1 MLNANDFKKK
11 QIIFLFTN
19 EGDKLSFLNDNIIVK
34 NKEGEIKYQSTC
46 YRLFM
51 ICVVGNISITSGLI
65 QRSKKFGFSIC
76 LMTTTFKMYEIL
88 GARMEGNTLLRKHQY
103 EYEENDIGRKIEQNK
118 IKNQSQILKNIRG
131 KNQIMKEGIELLD
144 KMVVQL
150 EQPLEYLEVMGIEG
164 NAARVYFSRVFDNV
178 DWKGRKPRIKND
190 YVNVTLDIGYT
201 MLFNIVDAILQVYG
215 FDTYYGV
222 FHKCF
227 YMRKSLVCDLM
238 EPIRPVV
245 DYQVRKSINLGQCKE
260 NDFYISVF
268 IPIYLRHFYASICEE
283 CIKGYSSY
291 DFMKLVNSLIEKYG
305 DDLTDRTIFLGCGE
319 PNLLPVMASKFI

>member
-11 QIIFLFTN
+11 QIVFLFTN

-34 NKEGEIKYQSTC
+34 NKEGGIKYQSTC

-76 LMTTTFKMYEIL
+76 LMTTTFKVYEIL

-103 EYEENDIGRKIEQNK
+103 EYTENDIGRKIEQNK

-150 EQPLEYLEVMGIEG
+150 EQQLEYLEVMGIEG

-260 NDFYISVF
+260 NDFEVINNRWCLKYKSNPQYIQF
-268 IPIYLRHFYASICEE
+268 LMNAILEY
-283 CIKGYSSY
+283 K
-291 DFMKLVNSLIEKYG
+291 
-305 DDLTDRTIFLGCGE
+305 DDIFLYIQQYYRF
-319 PNLLPVMASKFI
+319 L

>member
-11 QIIFLFTN
+11 QIVFLFTN

-34 NKEGEIKYQSTC
+34 NKEGGIKYQSTC

-76 LMTTTFKMYEIL
+76 LMTTTFKVYEIL

-103 EYEENDIGRKIEQNK
+103 EYTENDIGRKIEQNK

-150 EQPLEYLEVMGIEG
+150 EQQLEYLEVMGIEG

-260 NDFYISVF
+260 NDFEVINNRWCLKYKSNPQYIQFLMNAILEYKDDIFLYIQQYYRFFMKRKSVSEMPVF
-268 IPIYLRHFYASICEE
+268 IIH
-283 CIKGYSSY
+283 
-291 DFMKLVNSLIEKYG
+291 
-305 DDLTDRTIFLGCGE
+305 
-319 PNLLPVMASKFI
+319 

>member
-11 QIIFLFTN
+11 QIVFLFTN

-34 NKEGEIKYQSTC
+34 NKEGGIKYQSTC

-76 LMTTTFKMYEIL
+76 LMTTTFKVYEIL

-103 EYEENDIGRKIEQNK
+103 EYTENDIGRKIEQNK

-150 EQPLEYLEVMGIEG
+150 EQQLEYLEVMGIEG

-260 NDFYISVF
+260 NDFEVINNRWCLKYKSNPQYIQF
-268 IPIYLRHFYASICEE
+268 LMNAILE
-283 CIKGYSSY
+283 
-291 DFMKLVNSLIEKYG
+291 LSLIH
-305 DDLTDRTIFLGCGE
+305 I
-319 PNLLPVMASKFI
+319 

>member
-11 QIIFLFTN
+11 QIVFLFTN

-34 NKEGEIKYQSTC
+34 NKEGGIKYQSTC

-76 LMTTTFKMYEIL
+76 LMTTTFKVYEIL

-103 EYEENDIGRKIEQNK
+103 EYTENDIGRKIEQNK

-150 EQPLEYLEVMGIEG
+150 EQQLEYLEVMGIEG
-164 NAARVYFSRVFDNV
+164 NAARVYFPRVFDNV

-260 NDFYISVF
+260 NDFEVINNRWCLKYKSNPQYIQFLMNAILEYKDDIFLYIQQYYRFFMKRKSVSEIPVF
-268 IPIYLRHFYASICEE
+268 IIH
-283 CIKGYSSY
+283 
-291 DFMKLVNSLIEKYG
+291 
-305 DDLTDRTIFLGCGE
+305 
-319 PNLLPVMASKFI
+319 

>member
-11 QIIFLFTN
+11 QIVFLFTN

-34 NKEGEIKYQSTC
+34 NKEGGIKYQSTC

-76 LMTTTFKMYEIL
+76 LMTTTFKVYEIL

-103 EYEENDIGRKIEQNK
+103 EYTENDIGRKIEQNK

-150 EQPLEYLEVMGIEG
+150 EQQLEYLEVMGIEG

-260 NDFYISVF
+260 NDFEVINNRWCLKYKSNPQYIQFLMNAILEYKDDIFLYIQQYYRFFMKRKSASEIPVF
-268 IPIYLRHFYASICEE
+268 IIH
-283 CIKGYSSY
+283 
-291 DFMKLVNSLIEKYG
+291 
-305 DDLTDRTIFLGCGE
+305 
-319 PNLLPVMASKFI
+319 

>member
-1 MLNANDFKKK
+1 M
-11 QIIFLFTN
+11 
-19 EGDKLSFLNDNIIVK
+19 K
-34 NKEGEIKYQSTC
+34 NKEGGIKYQSTC

-76 LMTTTFKMYEIL
+76 LMTTTFKVYEIL

-103 EYEENDIGRKIEQNK
+103 EYTENDIGRKIEQNK

-150 EQPLEYLEVMGIEG
+150 EQQLEYLEVMGIEG

-238 EPIRPVV
+238 QPIRPVV

-260 NDFYISVF
+260 NDFEVINNRWCLKYKSNPQYIQFLMNAILEYKDDIFLYIQQYYRFFMKRKSVSEIPVF
-268 IPIYLRHFYASICEE
+268 IIH
-283 CIKGYSSY
+283 
-291 DFMKLVNSLIEKYG
+291 
-305 DDLTDRTIFLGCGE
+305 
-319 PNLLPVMASKFI
+319 

>member
-11 QIIFLFTN
+11 QIVFLFTN

-34 NKEGEIKYQSTC
+34 NKEGGIKYQSTC

-76 LMTTTFKMYEIL
+76 LMTTTFKVYEIL

-103 EYEENDIGRKIEQNK
+103 EYTENDIGRKIEQNK

-131 KNQIMKEGIELLD
+131 NNQIMKEGIELLD

-150 EQPLEYLEVMGIEG
+150 EQQLEYLEVMGIEG

-260 NDFYISVF
+260 NDFEVVNNRWCLKYKSNPQYIQFLMNAILEYKDDIFLYIQQYYRFFMKRKSVSEIPVF
-268 IPIYLRHFYASICEE
+268 IIH
-283 CIKGYSSY
+283 
-291 DFMKLVNSLIEKYG
+291 
-305 DDLTDRTIFLGCGE
+305 
-319 PNLLPVMASKFI
+319 

>member
-11 QIIFLFTN
+11 QIVFLFTN

-34 NKEGEIKYQSTC
+34 NKEGGIKYQSTC

-76 LMTTTFKMYEIL
+76 LMTTTFKVYEIL

-103 EYEENDIGRKIEQNK
+103 EYTENDIGRKIEQNK

-150 EQPLEYLEVMGIEG
+150 EQQLEYLEVMGIEG

-260 NDFYISVF
+260 NDFEVINNRWCLKYKSNPQYIQF
-268 IPIYLRHFYASICEE
+268 LMNAILEYKDDIFLYIQQYYRF
-283 CIKGYSSY
+283 
-291 DFMKLVNSLIEKYG
+291 FMKRKSVSEI
-305 DDLTDRTIFLGCGE
+305 
-319 PNLLPVMASKFI
+319 PMFIIH

>member
-11 QIIFLFTN
+11 QIVFLFTN

-34 NKEGEIKYQSTC
+34 NKEGGIKYQSTC

-76 LMTTTFKMYEIL
+76 LMTTTFKVYEIL

-103 EYEENDIGRKIEQNK
+103 EYTENDIGRKIEQNK

-150 EQPLEYLEVMGIEG
+150 EQQLEYLEVMGIEG

-215 FDTYYGV
+215 LDTYYGV

-260 NDFYISVF
+260 NDFEVINNRWCLKYKSNPQYIQFLMNAILEYKDDIFLYIQQYYRFFMKRKSVSEIPVF
-268 IPIYLRHFYASICEE
+268 IIH
-283 CIKGYSSY
+283 
-291 DFMKLVNSLIEKYG
+291 
-305 DDLTDRTIFLGCGE
+305 
-319 PNLLPVMASKFI
+319 

>member
-11 QIIFLFTN
+11 QIVFLFTN

-34 NKEGEIKYQSTC
+34 NKEGGIKYQSTC

-76 LMTTTFKMYEIL
+76 LMTTTFKVYEIL

-103 EYEENDIGRKIEQNK
+103 EYTENDIGRKIEQNK

-150 EQPLEYLEVMGIEG
+150 EQQLEYLEVMGIEG

-260 NDFYISVF
+260 NDFEVVNNRWCLKYKSNPQYI
-268 IPIYLRHFYASICEE
+268 
-283 CIKGYSSY
+283 
-291 DFMKLVNSLIEKYG
+291 
-305 DDLTDRTIFLGCGE
+305 
-319 PNLLPVMASKFI
+319 

>member
-11 QIIFLFTN
+11 QIVFLFTN

-34 NKEGEIKYQSTC
+34 NKEGGIKYQSTC

-76 LMTTTFKMYEIL
+76 LMTTTFKVYEIL

-103 EYEENDIGRKIEQNK
+103 EYTENDIGRKIEQNK

-150 EQPLEYLEVMGIEG
+150 EQQLEYLEVMGIEG

-260 NDFYISVF
+260 NDFEVINNRWCLKYKSNPQYIQFLIAYSAKTEHS
-268 IPIYLRHFYASICEE
+268 LRMSGALF
-283 CIKGYSSY
+283 
-291 DFMKLVNSLIEKYG
+291 
-305 DDLTDRTIFLGCGE
+305 R
-319 PNLLPVMASKFI
+319 

>member
-34 NKEGEIKYQSTC
+34 NKEGGIKYQSTC

-76 LMTTTFKMYEIL
+76 LMTTTFKVYEIL

-103 EYEENDIGRKIEQNK
+103 EYTENDIGREIEQNK

-150 EQPLEYLEVMGIEG
+150 EQQLEYLEVMGIEG

-260 NDFYISVF
+260 NDFEVINNRWCLKYKSNPQYIQFLMNAILEYKDDIFLYIQQYYRFFMKRKSASEIPVF
-268 IPIYLRHFYASICEE
+268 IIH
-283 CIKGYSSY
+283 
-291 DFMKLVNSLIEKYG
+291 
-305 DDLTDRTIFLGCGE
+305 
-319 PNLLPVMASKFI
+319 

>member
-34 NKEGEIKYQSTC
+34 NKEGGIKYQSTC

-76 LMTTTFKMYEIL
+76 LMTTTFKVYEIL

-103 EYEENDIGRKIEQNK
+103 EYTENDIGRKIEQNK

-150 EQPLEYLEVMGIEG
+150 EQQLEYLEVMGIEG

-260 NDFYISVF
+260 NDFEVINNRWCLKYKSNPQYIQFLMNAILEYKDDIFLYIQQHYRFFMKRKSVSEIPVF
-268 IPIYLRHFYASICEE
+268 IIH
-283 CIKGYSSY
+283 
-291 DFMKLVNSLIEKYG
+291 
-305 DDLTDRTIFLGCGE
+305 
-319 PNLLPVMASKFI
+319 

>member
-11 QIIFLFTN
+11 QIVFLFTN

-34 NKEGEIKYQSTC
+34 NKEGGIKYQSTC

-76 LMTTTFKMYEIL
+76 LMTTTFKVYEIL

-103 EYEENDIGRKIEQNK
+103 EYTENDIGRKIEQNK

-150 EQPLEYLEVMGIEG
+150 EQQLEYLEVMGIEG

-260 NDFYISVF
+260 NDFEVVNNRWCLKYKSNPQYIQFLMNAILEYKDDIFLYIQQYYRFFMKRKSVSEIHVF
-268 IPIYLRHFYASICEE
+268 IIH
-283 CIKGYSSY
+283 
-291 DFMKLVNSLIEKYG
+291 
-305 DDLTDRTIFLGCGE
+305 
-319 PNLLPVMASKFI
+319 

>member
-11 QIIFLFTN
+11 QIVFLFTN

-34 NKEGEIKYQSTC
+34 NKEGGIKYQSTC

-76 LMTTTFKMYEIL
+76 LMTTTFKVYEIL

-103 EYEENDIGRKIEQNK
+103 EYTENDIGRKIEQNK

-150 EQPLEYLEVMGIEG
+150 EQQLEYLEVMGIEG

-260 NDFYISVF
+260 NDFEVINNRWCLKYKSNPQYIQFLMNAILEYKDDIFLYIQQHYRFFMKRKSVSEIPVF
-268 IPIYLRHFYASICEE
+268 IIH
-283 CIKGYSSY
+283 
-291 DFMKLVNSLIEKYG
+291 
-305 DDLTDRTIFLGCGE
+305 
-319 PNLLPVMASKFI
+319 

>member
-34 NKEGEIKYQSTC
+34 NREGGIKYQSTC

-76 LMTTTFKMYEIL
+76 LMTTTFKVYEIL

-103 EYEENDIGRKIEQNK
+103 EYTENDIGRKIEQNK
-118 IKNQSQILKNIRG
+118 IKNQSQIFKNIRG

-150 EQPLEYLEVMGIEG
+150 EQQLEYLEVMGIEG

-260 NDFYISVF
+260 NDFEVINNRWCLKYKSNPQYIQFLMNAILEYKDDIFLYIQQYYRFFMKRKSASEIPVF
-268 IPIYLRHFYASICEE
+268 IIH
-283 CIKGYSSY
+283 
-291 DFMKLVNSLIEKYG
+291 
-305 DDLTDRTIFLGCGE
+305 
-319 PNLLPVMASKFI
+319 

>member
-11 QIIFLFTN
+11 QIVFLFTN

-34 NKEGEIKYQSTC
+34 NKEGGIKYQSTC

-76 LMTTTFKMYEIL
+76 LMTTTFKVYEIL

-103 EYEENDIGRKIEQNK
+103 EYTENDIGRKIEQNK

-150 EQPLEYLEVMGIEG
+150 EQQLEYLEVMGIEG

-215 FDTYYGV
+215 FNTYYGV

-260 NDFYISVF
+260 NDFEVVNNRWCLKYKSNPQYIQFLMNAILEYKDDIFLYIQQYYRFFMKRKSVSEIPVF
-268 IPIYLRHFYASICEE
+268 IIH
-283 CIKGYSSY
+283 
-291 DFMKLVNSLIEKYG
+291 
-305 DDLTDRTIFLGCGE
+305 
-319 PNLLPVMASKFI
+319 

>member
-11 QIIFLFTN
+11 QIVFLFTN

-34 NKEGEIKYQSTC
+34 NKEGGIKYQSTC

-76 LMTTTFKMYEIL
+76 LMTTTFKVYEIL

-103 EYEENDIGRKIEQNK
+103 EYTENDIGRKIEQNK

-150 EQPLEYLEVMGIEG
+150 EQQLEYLEVMGIEG

-245 DYQVRKSINLGQCKE
+245 DYQVRKLINLGQCKE
-260 NDFYISVF
+260 NDFEVINNRWCLKYKSNPQYIQFLMNAILEYKDDIFLYIQQYYRFFMKRKSVSEIPVF
-268 IPIYLRHFYASICEE
+268 IIH
-283 CIKGYSSY
+283 
-291 DFMKLVNSLIEKYG
+291 
-305 DDLTDRTIFLGCGE
+305 
-319 PNLLPVMASKFI
+319 

>member
-11 QIIFLFTN
+11 QIVFLFTN

-34 NKEGEIKYQSTC
+34 NKEGGIKYQSTC

-76 LMTTTFKMYEIL
+76 LMTTTFKVYEIL

-103 EYEENDIGRKIEQNK
+103 EYTENDIGRKIEQNK

-150 EQPLEYLEVMGIEG
+150 EQQLEYLEVMGIEG

-260 NDFYISVF
+260 NDFEVINNRWCLKYKSNPQYIQFLMNAILEYIF
-268 IPIYLRHFYASICEE
+268 IHS
-283 CIKGYSSY
+283 
-291 DFMKLVNSLIEKYG
+291 
-305 DDLTDRTIFLGCGE
+305 TIL
-319 PNLLPVMASKFI
+319 

>member
-1 MLNANDFKKK
+1 MLY
-11 QIIFLFTN
+11 FLFTN

-34 NKEGEIKYQSTC
+34 NKEGGIKYQSTC

-76 LMTTTFKMYEIL
+76 LMTTTFKVYEIL

-103 EYEENDIGRKIEQNK
+103 EYTENDIGRKIEQNK

-150 EQPLEYLEVMGIEG
+150 EQQLEYLEVMGIEG

-260 NDFYISVF
+260 NDFEVINNRWCLKYKSNPQYIQFLMNAILEYKDDIFLYIQQYYRFFMKRKSVSEIPVF
-268 IPIYLRHFYASICEE
+268 IIH
-283 CIKGYSSY
+283 
-291 DFMKLVNSLIEKYG
+291 
-305 DDLTDRTIFLGCGE
+305 
-319 PNLLPVMASKFI
+319 

>member
-11 QIIFLFTN
+11 QIVFLFTN

-34 NKEGEIKYQSTC
+34 NKEGGIKYQSTC

-76 LMTTTFKMYEIL
+76 LMTTTFKVYEIL

-103 EYEENDIGRKIEQNK
+103 EYTENDIGRKIEQNK

-150 EQPLEYLEVMGIEG
+150 EQQLEYLEVMGIEG

-260 NDFYISVF
+260 NDFEVVNNRWCLKYKSNPQYIQFLMNEILEYKDDIFLYIQQYYRFFMKRKSVSEIPVF
-268 IPIYLRHFYASICEE
+268 IIH
-283 CIKGYSSY
+283 
-291 DFMKLVNSLIEKYG
+291 
-305 DDLTDRTIFLGCGE
+305 
-319 PNLLPVMASKFI
+319 

>member
-76 LMTTTFKMYEIL
+76 LMTTTFKVYEIL

-103 EYEENDIGRKIEQNK
+103 EYTENDIGRKIEQNK

-260 NDFYISVF
+260 NDFEIINNRWCLKYKSNPQYIQFLMNAILEYKDDIFLYIQQYYRFFMKRKSASEIPVF
-268 IPIYLRHFYASICEE
+268 IIH
-283 CIKGYSSY
+283 
-291 DFMKLVNSLIEKYG
+291 
-305 DDLTDRTIFLGCGE
+305 
-319 PNLLPVMASKFI
+319 